1 MPIFYDIS
9 TLYLLKDIYGD
20 IFAAAWRFGCCR
32 GGNIIT
38 ATHFLRFEVKNNHFP
53 CTNRR

>member
-9 TLYLLKDIYGD
+9 TVYLLKDIYGD

-32 GGNIIT
+32 GGYIII
-38 ATHFLRFEVKNNHFP
+38 AIHYLEISN
-53 CTNRR
+53 